1 MNTLQADTNQP
12 TNAYKMASLCVL
24 AIGIAGFLLGLWN
37 AQLLLS
43 EKGFYFSVFLLAL
56 FSSVTLQKSIRDREE
71 GIAITKI
78 FMTICWASFSAAII
92 LLVIGLKNADMALSE
107 KGFYA
112 MSFLMSL
119 FAVITVQKNTRDLSA
134 AETEVLVSAT
144 KQEEPFTK

>member
-24 AIGIAGFLLGLWN
+24 AIGIASFLLGLWN

-56 FSSVTLQKSIRDREE
+56 FSSVTLQKSVRDREE
-71 GIAITKI
+71 GIVITKV
-78 FMTICWASFSAAII
+78 FMSICWASFSAAII

-134 AETEVLVSAT
+134 VQKEDEVAASSHDVISR
-144 KQEEPFTK
+144 